1 MISRYHSTD
10 RLRNSGLAKSDS
22 TGMTRLRIATV
33 AVTVSFVLFMTS
45 GVANAS
51 PGSPYPYPWA
61 PEWARPAVEAV
72 GFVIGDFL
80 VNVLQPI
87 LNTFGINL

>member
-1 MISRYHSTD
+1 MNK
-10 RLRNSGLAKSDS
+10 LRV
-22 TGMTRLRIATV
+22 ATV
-33 AVTVSFVLFMTS
+33 TATVGLVLFMTS

-61 PEWARPAVEAV
+61 PEWARPTVEAI
-72 GFVIGDFL
+72 GFVYGNFV

-87 LNTFGINL
+87 LNSIGISIV